1 MTGEASG
8 TAYEIGA
15 PRPEWMARVAAFDA
29 RGHEWFERFSPPPG
43 TTKRS
48 AVLMLFAP
56 SVDGRAGESV
66 VLTERAH
73 TLRSHPGQVSFPG
86 GSIDAT
92 DDGPVGA
99 ALRETEEEVGIPP
112 ATVDVVT
119 AIPEL
124 YLTPSSNAVTPVLG
138 WWPTPAEVRAVDPAE
153 VARAE
158 LVPVAE
164 LTDPD
169 NRFVVTH
176 PLGYR
181 GPGFRAGGL
190 YIWGFTAMLLSVLL
204 EESGLARPWDEG
216 REELLS
222 KDHMSPWMRD

>member
-86 GSIDAT
+86 GASMPPT
-92 DDGPVGA
+92 TVRWVRPCGRPRRRWGS
-99 ALRETEEEVGIPP
+99 LRR
-112 ATVDVVT
+112 
-119 AIPEL
+119 
-124 YLTPSSNAVTPVLG
+124 PSTS
-138 WWPTPAEVRAVDPAE
+138 
-153 VARAE
+153 
-158 LVPVAE
+158 
-164 LTDPD
+164 
-169 NRFVVTH
+169 
-176 PLGYR
+176 
-181 GPGFRAGGL
+181 
-190 YIWGFTAMLLSVLL
+190 
-204 EESGLARPWDEG
+204 
-216 REELLS
+216 
-222 KDHMSPWMRD
+222 